1 MVPNPFR
8 RNEPCSPALEHARWE
23 LRLDRS
29 RSGRDYLA
37 MGLEDARCQVRP
49 SEALRGG
56 ERRHA
61 PLGLLWSFK
70 LSLAAPFFGVPGLI
84 ILKL

>member
-1 MVPNPFR
+1 MCRFMVPNPFR
-8 RNEPCSPALEHARWE
+8 RNEPCSPALERARWE

-56 ERRHA
+56 ETPCA
-61 PLGLLWSFK
+61 TG
-70 LSLAAPFFGVPGLI
+70 LAAVF
-84 ILKL
+84 